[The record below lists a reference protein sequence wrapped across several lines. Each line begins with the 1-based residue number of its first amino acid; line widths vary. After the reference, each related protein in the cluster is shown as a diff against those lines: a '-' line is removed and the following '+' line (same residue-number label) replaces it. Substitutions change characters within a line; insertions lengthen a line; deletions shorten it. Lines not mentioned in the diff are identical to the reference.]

1 MGVSERSSGSR
12 GGGVG
17 GNACRKVLLG
27 KVNNNNN
34 TYKQCKSNSDLLAL
48 FFMANFRQ
56 LMKCW
61 LRLISG
67 REWEGRGRG
76 RGRWCEVSSAPA
88 ATITKTHKQT

>member
-1 MGVSERSSGSR
+1 MKEAER
-12 GGGVG
+12 GVG

-27 KVNNNNN
+27 KVNNNTSHNNNNNN
-34 TYKQCKSNSDLLAL
+34 TYKECKSNNDLLAL

-76 RGRWCEVSSAPA
+76 EMV
-88 ATITKTHKQT
+88 